1 MFIPSQNVP
10 RKTFILTAVTLGT
23 AFLTGCGD
31 PAPGEG
37 MQNPMMQGPSPEVV
51 GAQEAV
57 SSSDIPA
64 IDPQTMQ
71 EAEIEKV
78 LGDVAYCVYLYTAE
92 SPPILAID
100 NTDQGQGSRAVT
112 KIHGRL
118 VELSAD
124 QKPGY
129 ENLQQG
135 LMLSAEGL
143 TMRVFSDEE
152 EQPESAELGDLI
164 TAELHFS
171 LQQGLNAGY
180 LGWYRCEPE

>member
-1 MFIPSQNVP
+1 MFIPSQNRP
-10 RKTFILTAVTLGT
+10 RQILILSTVTLGT
-23 AFLTGCGD
+23 AFLAGCGD

-37 MQNPMMQGPSPEVV
+37 VENPMMQGPSPEVV

-78 LGDVAYCVYLYTAE
+78 LGDAAYCAYRYTAE

-100 NTDQGQGSRAVT
+100 NTDQGQGARAVT

-124 QKPGY
+124 HNPDY
-129 ENLQQG
+129 ENLKQG
-135 LMLSAEGL
+135 LMLTAEGL

-152 EQPESAELGDLI
+152 EPESAEPGELI

-180 LGWYRCEPE
+180 LGWYRCETE